1 MTGRIPKQ
9 FIDDLLART
18 DIVDVIDAR
27 VPLKRAGSNHLAC
40 CPFHGEKTPSFTVSQ
55 SKQFYHCF
63 GCGAHGTALGFLM
76 EYDRMSFP
84 EAVEELARLAGVEV
98 PKEAAFTGK
107 SEEFAPLYDLL
118 GQTANYYRQQLKK
131 NTAAIEYLKN
141 RGMSGKTA
149 LAFGVGFAPTGWDNV
164 LRQFGKTDADKQKL
178 LRTGLLIEK
187 DSGGYYD
194 RFRNRIMFPIRNR
207 RGGVIGFGG
216 RCIDPNDS
224 PKYLNSPE
232 TSLFHKGRELYGL
245 YEVQQQRPK
254 ANTILVV
261 EGYMDVVMLAEH
273 GVANAVATLGTATSR
288 EHIQSLF
295 KAAPEIVFCFDGDRA
310 GRDAAWRALENALP
324 ELDDR
329 HQIKFLF
336 LPQDEDPDS
345 YIRKHGRDRF
355 LSLLTS
361 ATSLATYLFDTLKQ
375 RFDANTL
382 DGRALLA
389 VEAKSLIG
397 KTQDNLFRKLLLNE
411 LSNIT
416 HLDPEQLGAGKT
428 GVSFQRQPRRQPHH
442 RLQLE
447 MNNMRKAV
455 AALLTRPTLAQNL
468 ELPDILRTL
477 DNPGIELLFDIINI
491 CRTEPGLTAG
501 RLVQRYQEDE
511 SPHAATLSKLAAYEF
526 PVSDDGAI
534 ERELTGALKQL
545 EKEALEQR
553 YQQLMEKMSNKT
565 IDEAEKQELQSIL
578 KKKDLIINELKK
590 I

>member
-1 MTGRIPKQ
+1 MIGRIPKQ

-18 DIVDVIDAR
+18 DIVDIVDAR

-40 CPFHGEKTPSFTVSQ
+40 CPFHSEKTPSFTVSQ
-55 SKQFYHCF
+55 NKQFYHCF

-84 EAVEELARLAGVEV
+84 EAVEELARLAGMEV
-98 PKEAAFTGK
+98 PKEAVFTGK
-107 SEEFAPLYDLL
+107 SEEFTPLYDLV
-118 GQTANYYRQQLKK
+118 GQVAQFYQRQLKK
-131 NTAAIEYLKN
+131 QNTAIEYLKK

-149 LAFGVGFAPTGWDNV
+149 AAFGIGFAPPGWDHV
-164 LRQFGKTDADKQKL
+164 LRQFGGTDADKQKL

-207 RGGVIGFGG
+207 RGSVIGFGG
-216 RCIDPNDS
+216 RCIDPNDT

-232 TSLFHKGRELYGL
+232 TPLFHKGRELYGL

-254 ANTILVV
+254 ATTILVV

-273 GVANAVATLGTATSR
+273 GVTNAVATLGTATSR
-288 EHIQSLF
+288 EHIQALF

-310 GRDAAWRALENALP
+310 GRDAAWRALETALP

-345 YIRKHGRDRF
+345 YIRKHGREPF
-355 LSLLTS
+355 LSMLTS

-375 RFDANTL
+375 RFGANTL
-382 DGRALLA
+382 DERALLA
-389 VEAKSLIG
+389 EEAKSLID
-397 KTQDNLFRKLLLNE
+397 KTQDNLFRKLLFKE
-411 LSNIT
+411 LSDIT
-416 HLDPEQLGAGKT
+416 HLDPQQLGAGKT
-428 GVSFQRQPRRQPHH
+428 GTAFQRQPKRQPRHH
-442 RLQLE
+442 LQLE
-447 MNNMRKAV
+447 MNNMRKAI
-455 AALLTRPTLAQNL
+455 AALLTQPALAQNL
-468 ELPDILRTL
+468 ELPDILRSL
-477 DNPGIELLFDIINI
+477 NNPGIELLFDIINI
-491 CRTEPGLTAG
+491 CRTEPDLTAG

-526 PVSDDGAI
+526 PVNDNEAI

-553 YQQLMEKMSNKT
+553 YQLLLEKFNNKT
-565 IDEAEKQELQSIL
+565 ITETEKRELQSYRRT
-578 KKKDLIINELKK
+578 
-590 I
+590 